1 MQKLKA
7 IVGAAIVVVV
17 VTLLTGCEKEPES
30 TVVVGVEQDFKVGRL
45 FTVDGCTAYR
55 FYDNGQA
62 IYYTNCK
69 GATSLEV
76 SKSNDKVTTTE
87 YMTVDT
93 K

>member
-7 IVGAAIVVVV
+7 IVGAALVLVG
-17 VTLLTGCEKEPES
+17 VTLLTGCEKAPES
-30 TVVVGVEQDFKVGRL
+30 TVVVGVESDFKVGRL

-55 FYDNGQA
+55 FYDNGRA

-69 GATSLEV
+69 GATNSTHN
-76 SKSNDKVTTTE
+76 SGKSVVRQQVTT
-87 YMTVDT
+87 DI